1 MEIPEILQGAALYLE
16 GQYGVNFGL
25 FIAPVAVLIL
35 LVGIYVLFFRQKQE
49 IREIPGTEQEFSEL
63 EKEML
68 NLNEQ
73 DRKNGLISVGCTTCH
88 LRTPH
93 THRERVT
100 DYL

>member
-16 GQYGVNFGL
+16 GQYGFNFGL
-25 FIAPVAVLIL
+25 LIAPLAALIL
-35 LVGIYVLFFRQKQE
+35 LVGIYYFLFREKQE
-49 IREIPGTEQEFSEL
+49 IPEIPGTEHEFLEL

-68 NLNEQ
+68 ILNEQ
-73 DRKNGLISVGCTTCH
+73 DRRAGLVSVGCNTCH
-88 LRTPH
+88 IKTPH